1 MDGTPQIELRP
12 PETVMRLERMGS
24 FHPTRLSFLRVLLRR
39 LGREGWQADR
49 PVWQID
55 ERGVGHAVY
64 RVRGPERT
72 YSLVAFAH
80 DLPDHLRSDRVIAEA
95 WDSTFALY
103 DGDPTD
109 EDIERLS
116 RNVPLQ
122 EAGRVSGRELTLSRA
137 NRSVR
142 LFQSVV
148 ATLAAGEQ
156 PKAGDL
162 TAVGYL
168 MRTTAVYG
176 SAKFGLADRET
187 VANRPEL
194 SGPFQ
199 AEMLTVWLIR
209 AFTVD
214 IVDHMAHVRGGEN
227 AVRLAPDLRR
237 VLGVG
242 NATGLGMAP
251 FLINHPVLIH
261 NWIQARETALARVR
275 AAQVETSSLQRVC
288 DLLERARKHVA
299 AWHTEHPRQSAAI
312 AKLGPDLDRL
322 AAHLQTLPSSWDELW
337 SWGESAL
344 GTEAQEMLISLMLEP
359 HGDLVDDL
367 ANEMAADEDAAF
379 ALNGRQSVAALSA
392 DIDRLYDW
400 ALKQDWAAP
409 QRTARLWY
417 VSAAKLEPR
426 LAERAEEPLEDFEQ
440 PLAPA
445 RDIVLLRRELDDFT
459 PEDPVAKV
467 LMARPQHRHAVRR
480 CQIVARH
487 AYAEIHD
494 NTVDAAMLPI
504 DLLRAKLS
512 FFGATG
518 FDPKSDR
525 WVRITLF
532 QGAPYPDEPSLW
544 QGDDWMW
551 RT

>member
-1 MDGTPQIELRP
+1 MQLRNP
-12 PETVMRLERMGS
+12 DVVMKLDRMGS
-24 FHPTRLSFLRVLLRR
+24 AFPTRLSFMRLLLRR
-39 LGREGWQADR
+39 MHRENWQFRITRFDL
-49 PVWQID
+49 D
-55 ERGVGHAVY
+55 DDGFGTAVLSTAT
-64 RVRGPERT
+64 PERT
-72 YSLVAFAH
+72 YSLIVFSH
-80 DLPDHLRSDRVIAEA
+80 YLPPEKRTDRVIAEA
-95 WDSTFALY
+95 WDATFNLF
-103 DGDPTD
+103 DGIPTD
-109 EDIERLS
+109 DDIQRLS
-116 RNVPLQ
+116 QNTPKQ
-122 EAGRVSGRELTLSRA
+122 EGGRYHASELVLARA
-137 NRSVR
+137 NKSVR
-142 LFQSVV
+142 LFQHVV
-148 ATLAAGEQ
+148 ERLAAGMQ
-156 PKAGDL
+156 PDTDL
-162 TAVGYL
+162 VTSVGYL

-176 SAKFGLADRET
+176 NGKFGIADRGVIAGRSET
-187 VANRPEL
+187 MGA
-194 SGPFQ
+194 FQ
-199 AEMLTVWLIR
+199 AEMLAVYLFRW
-209 AFTVD
+209 FTLVL
-214 IVDHMAHVRGGEN
+214 VQHVARMRGGDK
-227 AVRLAPDLRR
+227 AVDLNPDIARFLC
-237 VLGVG
+237 VG

-275 AAQVETSSLQRVC
+275 AARVETSSLQRVC

-359 HGDLVDDL
+359 HGDLVGDL

-445 RDIVLLRRELDDFT
+445 RDIVLLRRELDDFA

-494 NTVDAAMLPI
+494 NTVDAAMLPL